1 MTCGRLDEMKE
12 RYANEFEENDLARL
26 AKAIAN
32 INFKHELIDL
42 HSLEKLCDGAGE
54 VNVYKFVLNKKA
66 FVARI
71 TPNNRSDLLN
81 NALVASKI
89 GYGPKIYYSDI
100 DERGSTCCI
109 MDFLHNENTALLTGT
124 RYLSS
129 LIYSM
134 QKMHQGDCFNN
145 SKPLFQ
151 FLLEM
156 NDWLNEQNIPF
167 PTNDIHE
174 IVIYHQ
180 NVKLL
185 ESLWPMFK
193 DDIRPVHHDLNPTN
207 IIYDGTSLTIIDYD
221 TAAQDALYVDLC
233 ITANFYCTDDK
244 ARNKLL
250 ALYFKKSLDEE
261 KIHKFNYIRPFAF
274 ILHALWL
281 ASSAGIRMIPDQK
294 ITQKYPT
301 YSALQ
306 LLLVTRK
313 FDISIQENVFILS
326 AQMFKE
332 GISLMLAEDFKKAE
346 RFLKKKIT

>member
-1 MTCGRLDEMKE
+1 M
-12 RYANEFEENDLARL
+12 NNNDFARIN
-26 AKAIAN
+26 KAIEN
-32 INFKHELIDL
+32 INFKHDPNDL

-54 VNVYKFVLNKKA
+54 VNVYKFILNKKA

-71 TPNNRSDLLN
+71 TPNNRSDLIQQLN

-100 DERGSTCCI
+100 DEGGSICI
-109 MDFLHNENTALLTGT
+109 MDFLHNENMASLTGA

-134 QKMHQGDCFNN
+134 QKMHHGDGFNN
-145 SKPLFQ
+145 SKTLFQ

-156 NDWLNEQNIPF
+156 DDWLNQQNIPF
-167 PTNDIHE
+167 PTNGIHE
-174 IVIYHQ
+174 IVIYRQ

-207 IIYDGTSLTIIDYD
+207 IIYDGTLLTIIDYD

-233 ITANFYCTDDK
+233 ITANFYCTNDK

-250 ALYFKKSLDEE
+250 DLYFTKNLDEE

-281 ASSAGIRMIPDQK
+281 ASSAGIRTIPDQK
-294 ITQKYPT
+294 ITQNYPI

-306 LLLVTRK
+306 LLLIKRK
-313 FDISIQENVFILS
+313 FDLSSQENVFILS
-326 AQMFKE
+326 VQMFKE
-332 GISLMLAEDFKKAE
+332 GISLMLAQDFKEAE
-346 RFLKKKIT
+346 KFLKKS